1 MFCNSCHQWVKELH
15 QKLKTPQNKT
25 GNGREHVCT
34 WEGALSTGWIS
45 GNVDQLFDHVHFE
58 LPGFKS
64 SLSQSLFCRHT
75 ANVIIKDKPCIEKGD
90 RASVLRAGRFVDR
103 DVERPTI
110 LFVSCNLNIL
120 QKKKKK
126 TIQKKISNSPF
137 GSAIHTN
144 SKINCSTYNFSE
156 NTYFT
161 EESLKYSY
169 DSIINHKC

>member
-64 SLSQSLFCRHT
+64 SLSQSLFCCHT
-75 ANVIIKDKPCIEKGD
+75 ANVIVEDKPCIEKGD

-120 QKKKKK
+120 HKKKKK
-126 TIQKKISNSPF
+126 HSKENFKFTICMSL
-137 GSAIHTN
+137 N